1 MITETKLWTALVT
14 PMDASGNIHW
24 EDLEHL
30 LQRQQDAGNG
40 ILILGSTGEGLA
52 IKDHEKKEVV
62 DFVHKF
68 NPTVP
73 WMVGIGG
80 FQIEKQIE
88 WIEYCNQTNCD
99 AFLLVTP
106 IYAKPG
112 TNGLEEWF
120 TRLMEI
126 SDKPCMLYNIPSRT
140 GTRMVPGLVKKLS
153 TNKNFWSIKEAGGSI
168 KEYELLREHCPG
180 VALYSGDDG
189 LLPYFSVPGCEGLVS
204 VASNVWPEE
213 TSHYVKQALSGEHK
227 QLIPVWSK
235 VTDVLFAA
243 SNPVPA
249 KLLLEIKG
257 VISSAVVRSPLS
269 LADLRDHSILSEADK
284 MIAEWYKLNKE

>member
-1 MITETKLWTALVT
+1 MITKTKLWTALIT
-14 PMDASGNIHW
+14 PMDSNGNIHW

-52 IKDHEKKEVV
+52 IKDHEKKEVI
-62 DFVHKF
+62 DFLHRF
-68 NPTVP
+68 NPSVP
-73 WMVGIGG
+73 WMIGVGG

-88 WIEYCNQTNCD
+88 WIEYCNRTHCD

-112 TNGLEEWF
+112 MEGLAKWF
-120 TRLMEI
+120 TRLMDTSE
-126 SDKPCMLYNIPSRT
+126 KPCMLYNIPSRT
-140 GTRMVPGLVKKLS
+140 GAKMSAELINKISG
-153 TNKNFWSIKEAGGSI
+153 NKNFWSIKEAGGSI
-168 KEYELLREHCPG
+168 KEYEVLREQCPG
-180 VALYSGDDG
+180 VSLYSGDDG

-213 TSHYVKQALSGEHK
+213 TSLYVKRAMEGENERM
-227 QLIPVWSK
+227 IPVWKKASEA
-235 VTDVLFAA
+235 LFSA

-249 KLLLEIKG
+249 KWLLEKKR
-257 VISSAVVRSPLS
+257 VITSATVRLPLS
-269 LADLRDHSILSEADK
+269 LSDLPDDNTLPDADK
-284 MIAEWYKLNKE
+284 AITDWYKNNKG